1 MIKFLIT
8 DSVVFVFSWQLSIS
22 EKGRN
27 LSSVCLATS
36 STVSKHYI
44 LININWWTI
53 HFSILAKEFFVGD
66 YWRKKINS
74 NKNNGGLLRSCT
86 RSARLAHFI
95 HVFCRSTQSQI
106 NKHCKKMLSQLTEL
120 LTGELQLVFTT
131 KNVTIVTFW
140 DLIPVQIRDGR
151 QVWQTWLSPHPYQVL
166 VLQWGRVVGGANYL
180 PSLGTK
186 VFSCGRMTGT
196 GNARENLWHPG
207 YHLSNYRW
215 E

>member
-1 MIKFLIT
+1 MLEVTRLIK
-8 DSVVFVFSWQLSIS
+8 
-22 EKGRN
+22 
-27 LSSVCLATS
+27 
-36 STVSKHYI
+36 
-44 LININWWTI
+44 INWWTI
-53 HFSILAKEFFVGD
+53 HFSILAKELFVGD
-66 YWRKKINS
+66 YWRKKINN

-120 LTGELQLVFTT
+120 LTGQLQLVFTT

-151 QVWQTWLSPHPYQVL
+151 QVWQTWLSPYPYQVL

-180 PSLGTK
+180 PSLDTK

-196 GNARENLWHPG
+196 GNARESLWHPG
-207 YHLSNYRW
+207 YLCQIIDEKKNLHHLNWISV
-215 E
+215 

>member
-1 MIKFLIT
+1 MLEVARLIK
-8 DSVVFVFSWQLSIS
+8 
-22 EKGRN
+22 
-27 LSSVCLATS
+27 
-36 STVSKHYI
+36 
-44 LININWWTI
+44 INWWTI

-66 YWRKKINS
+66 YWWKKINN
-74 NKNNGGLLRSCT
+74 NKNNGGLIRSCT

-120 LTGELQLVFTT
+120 LTGQLQLVFTT

-166 VLQWGRVVGGANYL
+166 VLQWGRVVGGANHL

-196 GNARENLWHPG
+196 GNARESLWHPG
-207 YHLSNYRW
+207 YHCQIIDENKNLHHLNWISV
-215 E
+215 